1 MPIKLDRKIESITAY
16 KEARS
21 LISLETERLVALG
34 ASHERVRLEHSVIQY
49 LNDEIIRLKQLD
61 TQIIKMN
68 NLVDQMEI
76 AIDGENKPGYSYWS
90 LYRSYVKEQ
99 SILDDIRRR
108 HDPVP
113 QATRIEIVYENQQN

>member
-16 KEARS
+16 KEALS